1 MKKEIQELYDRLDL
15 LEKSIDI
22 SLQQEVIEELRLLK
36 DKVNQIEEFLI
47 RRTRGFY
54 LRDINR

>member
-47 RRTRGFY
+47 RRTKGFY